1 MLPYTP
7 EAYQLMHDGAIALA
21 RVESN
26 GIRIDTEYLRK
37 TTHRLRHRIDHL
49 QKKIQTSE
57 IVERWKRK
65 FKGKFTLGS
74 TDQLGEILFEDMG
87 FECTERTPTGAYKT
101 SEESLS
107 RINHPFVKEYFKI
120 KKLEKTLTTYLLG
133 IRREVV
139 NGFIHPFFNLHLVK
153 TYRSSSDSPNFQNI
167 PVRDPEVGK
176 LIRQSIIA
184 RPGSRIVELDYSG
197 IEVCI
202 AACYHQ
208 DPTMMKYL
216 EDKTKDMHRDM
227 AMECFK
233 LPLDELIP
241 ADKSNPAEVKRAKT
255 IRYCGKNM
263 FVFPEFYGDWYIDCA
278 RSLWNAISSM
288 NLQTRDG
295 SSLYVHLRKQG
306 IRELG
311 DLNPK
316 EKPRKGTMERH
327 IQMVEQGFWTKRFPI
342 YDYWKKQW
350 VKMYRQ
356 LGYMLTKTGFI
367 CQGWLKRNEIIN
379 YPVQGPAFHCLL
391 RSLIHLQR
399 KLEKYKMKSLII
411 GQIHDSLVNDVP
423 DEELNDFLG
432 IAREVMVDDLKDDWD
447 WINVPIEIEAE
458 VTPVDGN
465 WFQKEEMKING

>member
-1 MLPYTP
+1 MLPYTD

-37 TTHRLRHRIDHL
+37 TTHRLRRRITHL
-49 QKKIQTSE
+49 QNKIQTSE
-57 IVERWKRK
+57 VVERWKRK

-74 TDQLGEILFEDMG
+74 TDQLGEILFGDMG
-87 FECTERTPTGAYKT
+87 FECTERTATGAYRT
-101 SEESLS
+101 SEECLS
-107 RINHPFVKEYFKI
+107 RINHPFVKDYLKI
-120 KKLEKTLTTYLLG
+120 KKMSKTLNTYLLG

-139 NGFIHPFFNLHLVK
+139 NGFMHPFFNLHLVK
-153 TYRSSSDSPNFQNI
+153 TFRSSSDSFNFQNI
-167 PVRDPEVGK
+167 PVRDPETGQM
-176 LIRQSIIA
+176 IRQAFIA
-184 RPGSRIVELDYSG
+184 RPGRRIVEADYSG
-197 IEVCI
+197 IEVSI

-208 DPTMMKYL
+208 DPMMMKYL
-216 EDKTKDMHRDM
+216 SDKTKDMHRDM

-233 LPLDELIP
+233 LSLEELTP
-241 ADKSNPAEVKRAKT
+241 ADKSDPDEVKRAKT

-288 NLQTRDG
+288 DLKTRDG
-295 SSLYVHLRKQG
+295 RSLYVHLREQG
-306 IRELG
+306 INELG

-327 IQMVEQGFWTKRFPI
+327 IQKVEQDFWTKRFPI
-342 YDYWKKQW
+342 YDHWKKTW
-350 VKMYRQ
+350 VKAYRSI
-356 LGYMLTKTGFI
+356 GYMLTKTGFI
-367 CQGWLKRNEIIN
+367 CQGWLKRNEIFN
-379 YPVQGPAFHCLL
+379 YPVQGAAFHCLL

-399 KLEKYKMKSLII
+399 KLKKYKMKSLII
-411 GQIHDSLVNDVP
+411 GQIHDSLVSDVP
-423 DEELNDFLG
+423 DEELDDFLG
-432 IAREVMVDDLKDDWD
+432 LSREVMVDDLKDDWD

-465 WFQKEEMKING
+465 WFQKEEMKIG